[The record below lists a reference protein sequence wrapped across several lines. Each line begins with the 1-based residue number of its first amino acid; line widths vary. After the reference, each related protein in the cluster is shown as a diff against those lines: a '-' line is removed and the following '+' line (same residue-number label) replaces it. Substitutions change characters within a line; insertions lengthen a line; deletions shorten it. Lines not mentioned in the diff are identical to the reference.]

1 MSFCFSFVNAIECDK
16 ALGMENGLIADGQI
30 TASSHLNG
38 SHEPFLARL
47 RLRPVPLGRI
57 GAWAS
62 LYNDLNQWLQVDL
75 GLQYNVSRIA
85 TQGREDIGQW
95 VTKYKLQFSEDGVM
109 FYNYTDE
116 LGQIKVN
123 TLSFHR

>member
-30 TASSHLNG
+30 TASSYLSG
-38 SHEPFLARL
+38 SHEPFLARQHL
-47 RLRPVPLGRI
+47 KPVPLGRI
-57 GAWAS
+57 GAWSS
-62 LYNDLNQWLQVDL
+62 LYNDLNQWLQVDV
-75 GLQYNVSRIA
+75 GRQYNVSRIA
-85 TQGREDIGQW
+85 TQGREDISQW

-109 FYNYTDE
+109 FYNYTNE

-123 TLSFHR
+123 TLSLQK

>member
-30 TASSHLNG
+30 TASSYLSG

-47 RLRPVPLGRI
+47 HLKPVPLGRI

-62 LYNDLNQWLQVDL
+62 LYNDLNQWLQVDF
-75 GLQYNVSRIA
+75 GRQYNVSRIA
-85 TQGREDIGQW
+85 TQGRQDISQW
-95 VTKYKLQFSEDGVM
+95 VSKYKLQFSEDGVM
-109 FYNYTDE
+109 FYNYTNE

-123 TLSFHR
+123 TLSLQK

>member
-30 TASSHLNG
+30 TASSYLSG

-47 RLRPVPLGRI
+47 HLKPVPLGRI

-62 LYNDLNQWLQVDL
+62 LYNDLNQWLQVDV
-75 GLQYNVSRIA
+75 GRQYNVSRIA
-85 TQGREDIGQW
+85 TQGRQDISQW
-95 VTKYKLQFSEDGVM
+95 VSKYKLQFSEDGVM
-109 FYNYTDE
+109 FYNYTNE

-123 TLSFHR
+123 TLSLQK

>member
-30 TASSHLNG
+30 TASSYLSG

-47 RLRPVPLGRI
+47 YLKPVPLGRI

-62 LYNDLNQWLQVDL
+62 LYNDLNQWLRVDV
-75 GLQYNVSRIA
+75 GRQYNVSRIA

-95 VTKYKLQFSEDGVM
+95 VSKYKLQFSEDGVM
-109 FYNYTDE
+109 FYNYTNE
-116 LGQIKVN
+116 LGQIKVS
-123 TLSFHR
+123 TLSLQK

>member
-1 MSFCFSFVNAIECDK
+1 
-16 ALGMENGLIADGQI
+16 MENGLIADGQI
-30 TASSHLNG
+30 TASSYLSG

-47 RLRPVPLGRI
+47 HLKPVPLGRI

-62 LYNDLNQWLQVDL
+62 LYNDLNQWLQVDV
-75 GLQYNVSRIA
+75 GRQDNVSRIA
-85 TQGREDIGQW
+85 TQGREDISQW

-109 FYNYTDE
+109 FYNYTNE

-123 TLSFHR
+123 TLSLHK

>member
-30 TASSHLNG
+30 TASSYLSG

-47 RLRPVPLGRI
+47 HLKPVPLARI
-57 GAWAS
+57 GSWAS
-62 LYNDLNQWLQVDL
+62 LYNDLNQWLQVDV
-75 GLQYNVSRIA
+75 GRQYIVSRIA
-85 TQGREDIGQW
+85 TQGREDISQW

-109 FYNYTDE
+109 FYNYTNE

-123 TLSFHR
+123 TLSLHK

>member
-30 TASSHLNG
+30 TASSYLSG

-47 RLRPVPLGRI
+47 HLKPVPLGRI

-62 LYNDLNQWLQVDL
+62 LYNDLNQWLQVDF
-75 GLQYNVSRIA
+75 GRQYNVSRIA
-85 TQGREDIGQW
+85 TQGRQDISQW
-95 VTKYKLQFSEDGVM
+95 VSKYKLQFSEDGVM
-109 FYNYTDE
+109 FYNYTNE
-116 LGQIKVN
+116 LGQIKVS
-123 TLSFHR
+123 TLSLQK

>member
-30 TASSHLNG
+30 TASSYLSG
-38 SHEPFLARL
+38 RHEPFLARL
-47 RLRPVPLGRI
+47 HLKPVPLGRI

-62 LYNDLNQWLQVDL
+62 LYNDINQWLQVDV
-75 GLQYNVSRIA
+75 GRQYNVSRIA

-109 FYNYTDE
+109 FYNYTNK

-123 TLSFHR
+123 TLSLHK

>member
-1 MSFCFSFVNAIECDK
+1 MPFFSFVNAIECDK

-30 TASSHLNG
+30 TASSYLSG

-47 RLRPVPLGRI
+47 HLKPVPLGRI

-62 LYNDLNQWLQVDL
+62 LYNDLNQWLQVDV
-75 GLQYNVSRIA
+75 GRQYNVSRIA

-109 FYNYTDE
+109 FYNYTND
-116 LGQIKVN
+116 LAQIKVN
-123 TLSFHR
+123 TLSLHK